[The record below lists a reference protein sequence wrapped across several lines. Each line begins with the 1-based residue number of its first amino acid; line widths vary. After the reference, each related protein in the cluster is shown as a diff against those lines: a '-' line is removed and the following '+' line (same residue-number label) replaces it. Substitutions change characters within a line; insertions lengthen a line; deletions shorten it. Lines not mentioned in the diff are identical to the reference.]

1 MIRNVYLTVWV
12 FLAAIYLGIC
22 MIFEQR
28 HHARHNDAE
37 GT

>member
-1 MIRNVYLTVWV
+1 MIHTIKTACWLILACAYLAV
-12 FLAAIYLGIC
+12 C
-22 MIFEQR
+22 MVAEQR